1 MEPTTTP
8 TSSSQTDLARIEA
21 KIDAIHISVEKTRK
35 YLWYTFVGSI
45 VVVVLPLIGL
55 LFAIPSFIDTYTS
68 LAGPGGLG
76 GL

>member
-1 MEPTTTP
+1 MEPTITEVSP
-8 TSSSQTDLARIEA
+8 QTDLARLEA

-45 VVVVLPLIGL
+45 IVVVLPLIGL
-55 LFAIPSFIDTYTS
+55 MFAIPSFLNMYTS
-68 LAGPGGLG
+68 LSGSGLG